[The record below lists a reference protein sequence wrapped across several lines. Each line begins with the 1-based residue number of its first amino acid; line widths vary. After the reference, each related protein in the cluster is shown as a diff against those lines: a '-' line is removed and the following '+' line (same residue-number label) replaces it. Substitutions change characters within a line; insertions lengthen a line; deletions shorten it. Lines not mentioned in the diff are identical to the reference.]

1 MDKIFRDT
9 EKEEGIEGVVN
20 LWLYGYGKRENAL
33 EYVMLRTGFS
43 EAELRKADNGRR
55 SFFSYGCNEN
65 SFLATITLQ
74 TARLLHHLGSDFSG
88 GWKIAPWL
96 QECAVAGYEITDKR
110 KGEFSLRQLETKGLE
125 ALSWAQQYG
134 SDPLEVKPDLFK
146 TFNFFLDTPAA
157 IGLFYNDEPK
167 AVVSFFPE
175 DEKTL
180 QIKQIQGARI
190 VTKRYNS
197 QNIPE
202 YVKSTGGGCLG
213 TLDWKKFLVLCAE
226 QVGRALGYTRISI
239 QSATN
244 NKWVLD
250 SQLLLERAEQI
261 YDATAER
268 LGYSQ
273 VGIGNW
279 YRSL

>member
-1 MDKIFRDT
+1 MDKTFRDT

-20 LWLYGYGKRENAL
+20 LWLYGDYQKREDVL

-55 SFFSYGCNEN
+55 SFFSYGCNKN

-74 TARLLHHLGSDFSG
+74 AARLLHYLGSDFR
-88 GWKIAPWL
+88 ANLDMTPQL
-96 QECAVAGYEITDKR
+96 QECAVAGYEMTDKR
-110 KGEFSLRQLETKGLE
+110 RLEFSIHQLETQGLC
-125 ALSWAQQYG
+125 ALSWAKQYG
-134 SDPLEVKPDLFK
+134 SDPLEVKDGIFK

-157 IGLFYNDEPK
+157 IGLFHNDEPR

-190 VTKRYNS
+190 LTRMGGRYAFGEQS
-197 QNIPE
+197 
-202 YVKSTGGGCLG
+202 SGGGCLG
-213 TLDWKKFLVLCAE
+213 TLDWKRFLVSSVEKIAKDLDYST
-226 QVGRALGYTRISI
+226 VTI
-239 QSATN
+239 QGARN
-244 NKWVLD
+244 NKWVLNGD
-250 SQLLLERAEQI
+250 LLLERGLQI

-268 LGYSQ
+268 FGYSQ

-279 YRSL
+279 YKVL